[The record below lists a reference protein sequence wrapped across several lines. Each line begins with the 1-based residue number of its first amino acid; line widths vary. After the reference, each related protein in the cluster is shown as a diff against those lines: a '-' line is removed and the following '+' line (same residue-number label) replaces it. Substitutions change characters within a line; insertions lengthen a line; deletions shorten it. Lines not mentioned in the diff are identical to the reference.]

1 MEVVPTGVS
10 RRRLALVAIVEL
22 VVLVAFGIAVWQVWQ
37 SRLAPPAAP
46 AGPTIQGRPSSTTP
60 TPGASPIALPQD
72 GTASRPAAPPGSS
85 GETPSTLL
93 QHLQQFNG
101 VVGAIEQAET
111 SVLQILIPGSV
122 WYLEHVVVPRIEA
135 ALHGG

>member
-1 MEVVPTGVS
+1 MEVVPTGIS

-22 VVLVAFGIAVWQVWQ
+22 AVVAAFGIAVWQVWQ
-37 SRLAPPAAP
+37 SRQGPAAAP
-46 AGPTIQGRPSSTTP
+46 AGPTLAAPSSTP
-60 TPGASPIALPQD
+60 TPAATPIGLPQD
-72 GTASRPAAPPGSS
+72 GNASPPAAAPASA
-85 GETPSTLL
+85 GETASTLL

-101 VVGAIEQAET
+101 LVRSIEDGET

-122 WYLEHVVVPRIEA
+122 WYLQHVVVPRVEA

>member
-1 MEVVPTGVS
+1 MEVVPTGIS

-22 VVLVAFGIAVWQVWQ
+22 VVVAAFGIAVWQVWQ
-37 SRLAPPAAP
+37 SRQGPAAAP
-46 AGPTIQGRPSSTTP
+46 AGTTQAAPSSTP
-60 TPGASPIALPQD
+60 TPAATPIGLPPD
-72 GTASRPAAPPGSS
+72 ATATPPAAASGSN
-85 GETPSTLL
+85 GETASTLL

-101 VVGAIEQAET
+101 VVSSIEQAET

-122 WYLEHVVVPRIEA
+122 WYLQHVVVPRVEA